1 MRRRSFALTLA
12 VVFALIGWSSGP
24 AAFRGGD
31 LPERLS
37 DQEFWRLTEEL
48 SEPTGYFRS
57 DNLLSNEQVFARV
70 IPELV
75 AVARPGG
82 VYLGVGPEQNFTYI
96 AAIKPKIAFII
107 DIRRGNLLLQ
117 LMYKALFETSPDR
130 ADFLARLFT
139 RKRPEGLTTSSTASD
154 LFQAYWDAPAGG
166 EEIYQENLH
175 ALLEVLTRKHS
186 LPLSSD
192 DVSGIDA
199 IYKAFYIAGPA
210 ITWSTNVGGG
220 LSRGGRG
227 VSYAALMT
235 QTDQQGEGLSY
246 LATEDKFRLMK
257 DLEAR
262 NLVVPV
268 VGDFGGPKAIRA
280 VGSYLKQRTATV
292 TAFYLSNVEQ
302 YLRQD
307 GKTTVFCRNV
317 AMLPLDESSVFIR
330 PSGAG
335 IAVYRPIPYIVVP
348 QPVPPGSTTPRPYT
362 VPAIPGP
369 RSTLYP
375 MVEEVKNCG
384 APAPVSSSQ

>member
-1 MRRRSFALTLA
+1 MRRRSFALAFA
-12 VVFALIGWSSGP
+12 VGLALIGWSSGP
-24 AAFRGGD
+24 AASRGGD

-37 DQEFWRLTEEL
+37 DHEFWRLTDDL
-48 SEPTGYFRS
+48 SEPSGYFRS
-57 DNLLSNEQVFARV
+57 DNLLSNEQVFARIV
-70 IPELV
+70 PELV
-75 AVARPGG
+75 TVAKPGG

-96 AAIKPKIAFII
+96 TAIKPKMAFII

-130 ADFLARLFT
+130 ADFLAKLFT

-154 LFQAYWDAPAGG
+154 LFQVYWDAPAGG
-166 EEIYQENLH
+166 EETYQENLH
-175 ALLEVLTRKHS
+175 ALLEVLTKKHS

-192 DVSGIDA
+192 DLSGIDA

-220 LSRGGRG
+220 ISRGGRG
-227 VSYAALMT
+227 VSYSTLMT

-246 LATEDKFRLMK
+246 LATEDKYLLMK

-307 GKTTVFCRNV
+307 GKTTAFCRNV
-317 AMLPLDESSVFIR
+317 ATLPLDEASVFIR

-335 IAVYRPIPYIVVP
+335 VTVYRPIPYIVP
-348 QPVPPGSTTPRPYT
+348 QPAPPGSTPRPYPL
-362 VPAIPGP
+362 PAIPGP
-369 RSTLYP
+369 RSALYP
-375 MVEEVKNCG
+375 MAEEVKNCG
-384 APAPVSSSQ
+384 APAPVSRFQ